1 MPKLNKQFVDKVKR
15 VNKDTL
21 YRDSLVVG
29 FVLRVKPSGTKT
41 SWVVQYRNRTGRIRK
56 VAMKNRSAA
65 TPDEARRWAKL
76 TLGQVAAGRDPS
88 AERNAQ
94 LVAMTVAQLSA

>member
-1 MPKLNKQFVDKVKR
+1 MPKLNKQFVDKLKR

-29 FVLRVKPSGTKT
+29 FALRLKPSGTKT
-41 SWVVQYRNRTGRIRK
+41 WVVQYRNRTGRIRK

-94 LVAMTVAQLSA
+94 LGAMTVAQLSA